1 MLPAGVTRR
10 QRPCPVGAHRADY
23 PEASRGTRRHA
34 EGGRLGGRA
43 VNVVIWFLASV
54 SAHHLIYLWPVWVA
68 GPWGAILLAV
78 LIGAAQIRRGG
89 HPGPQLPPGQT

>member
-1 MLPAGVTRR
+1 M
-10 QRPCPVGAHRADY
+10 
-23 PEASRGTRRHA
+23 
-34 EGGRLGGRA
+34 
-43 VNVVIWFLASV
+43 VIWFLASV

-78 LIGAAQIRRGG
+78 SIGAAQIRRGG